1 MAHTL
6 VEFARSIQTNL
17 DNGVIIPI
25 NATSTLILEFGINVP
40 TATNFVELIT
50 TVGWQVTNVFATPPD
65 QPVLFL
71 QVLLDGVVVGSAEQE
86 SISNDEDEPLEMTTT
101 FQTILT
107 NISVGFHTFQVFA
120 SNPEDLQG
128 DITLTGPVNITGK
141 VYAPA

>member
-1 MAHTL
+1 MAHRL
-6 VEFARSIQTNL
+6 VNYGRSFWTNV
-17 DNGVIIPI
+17 DNGAIIPI
-25 NATSTLILEFGINVP
+25 DSTPKLILSFGMVVP

-50 TVGWQVTNVFATPPD
+50 SVGWQVTNVFATPPD
-65 QPVLFL
+65 LPKLLL
-71 QVLLDGVVVGSAEQE
+71 QVVRDGIVVGSTEQE

-107 NISVGFHTFQVFA
+107 NVPVGFHAFQVFA

-141 VYAPA
+141 VIAPA